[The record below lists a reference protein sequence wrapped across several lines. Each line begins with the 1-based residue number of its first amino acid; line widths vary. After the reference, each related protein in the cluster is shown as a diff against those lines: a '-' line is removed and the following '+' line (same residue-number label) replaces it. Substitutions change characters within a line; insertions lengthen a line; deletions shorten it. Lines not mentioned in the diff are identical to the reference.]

1 MNIGLELILATD
13 LDGTFLHPD
22 KPHEGSPLYRM
33 VHEHREHIALIF
45 VTGRGYES
53 ILTLLDDPAIPV
65 PDYIIADVGA
75 TVLRRQGDG
84 FAPILPLQDAI
95 AAGWPGREQIL
106 TEARQIDGLHFQEVP
121 QEYRCSF
128 VYEHDTAKQHAQALA
143 QSLGL
148 DHLVSAGRYFD
159 FLPRGVSKGN
169 SLMQLLAI
177 EGLPTEKVLTAGDTL
192 NDLSLMRTGLRGVVV
207 GNAEKG
213 LKEAVL
219 ADRQNGNAP
228 PVYLARAAGPLGI
241 LEAIR
246 HHAFHRMLGLTP
258 AETSPLQGDAELVM
272 VYHRQPF
279 DEVTTDTGVQRS
291 LPKSPNGILP
301 TLLGCFANGREG
313 AWVAWSLQD
322 SRTPEPDVFEQ
333 DVWVDRDLYPNLMA
347 TRVALTADD
356 VDIFY
361 KQFSKEALW
370 PVLFSFPERVTF
382 NDAHWQHYCEINR
395 LFAERTA
402 AATQEG
408 ATVWIHDYNLWMVPS
423 FLRALRPDLHICF
436 FHHTAFPGADIF
448 NMLPWKG
455 QIVASLLKCDYVGF
469 HIPRYVE
476 NFVDV
481 VRSNVSCS
489 VLSKTSCAPEWL
501 TYGCALGVEEMSL
514 QLQTPYGL
522 VGVGAHP
529 VGIDNERIAQLVKT
543 ERTQNGARDLLAEAR
558 GRKIVLSVERLDYV
572 KGPIEKMQA
581 FERFL
586 ERHPEWH
593 EKVIMLNIVTP
604 AASGMVIYEHTRE
617 QLDRIIGRINGRFA
631 SMNWTPVRYFYRG
644 LPFEDLMAF
653 YLASDVAWITPLRDG
668 LNLVCKEYVSVKA
681 VGQTPGVL
689 VLSEFAGAAVE
700 LKGAILTNPHDENNL
715 VQALEAALSLSPEEE
730 HYKMR
735 QLQER
740 VLGYDV
746 KSWSQDFL
754 DSARGLPRAPAH

>member
-121 QEYRCSF
+121 QENRCSF

-219 ADRQNGNAP
+219 ADRQNGKAP

-301 TLLGCFANGREG
+301 TLLG
-313 AWVAWSLQD
+313 
-322 SRTPEPDVFEQ
+322 
-333 DVWVDRDLYPNLMA
+333 
-347 TRVALTADD
+347 
-356 VDIFY
+356 
-361 KQFSKEALW
+361 
-370 PVLFSFPERVTF
+370 
-382 NDAHWQHYCEINR
+382 
-395 LFAERTA
+395 
-402 AATQEG
+402 
-408 ATVWIHDYNLWMVPS
+408 
-423 FLRALRPDLHICF
+423 
-436 FHHTAFPGADIF
+436 
-448 NMLPWKG
+448 
-455 QIVASLLKCDYVGF
+455 
-469 HIPRYVE
+469 
-476 NFVDV
+476 
-481 VRSNVSCS
+481 
-489 VLSKTSCAPEWL
+489 
-501 TYGCALGVEEMSL
+501 
-514 QLQTPYGL
+514 
-522 VGVGAHP
+522 
-529 VGIDNERIAQLVKT
+529 
-543 ERTQNGARDLLAEAR
+543 
-558 GRKIVLSVERLDYV
+558 
-572 KGPIEKMQA
+572 
-581 FERFL
+581 
-586 ERHPEWH
+586 
-593 EKVIMLNIVTP
+593 
-604 AASGMVIYEHTRE
+604 
-617 QLDRIIGRINGRFA
+617 
-631 SMNWTPVRYFYRG
+631 
-644 LPFEDLMAF
+644 
-653 YLASDVAWITPLRDG
+653 
-668 LNLVCKEYVSVKA
+668 
-681 VGQTPGVL
+681 
-689 VLSEFAGAAVE
+689 
-700 LKGAILTNPHDENNL
+700 
-715 VQALEAALSLSPEEE
+715 
-730 HYKMR
+730 
-735 QLQER
+735 
-740 VLGYDV
+740 
-746 KSWSQDFL
+746 
-754 DSARGLPRAPAH
+754 